1 METIALYIGYAVLV
15 VLGLVLAAL
24 AGFTVY
30 LTAVGIYR
38 IIYSK
43 KSIRFMIRAEA
54 KAINKG
60 GRCAYEFLI
69 KNGCSES
76 DTLKDVAD
84 ILEKHKI
91 RHKL

>member
-1 METIALYIGYAVLV
+1 METTALYIGYAVLA
-15 VLGLVLAAL
+15 VLGLALASL

-38 IIYSK
+38 IIYAK
-43 KSIRFMIRAEA
+43 TSIRFMKRAEA

-60 GRCAYEFLI
+60 GRCAYEYLI
-69 KNGCSES
+69 KHGCSED
-76 DTLKDVAD
+76 DTLRDVANK
-84 ILEKHKI
+84 IEKHKI